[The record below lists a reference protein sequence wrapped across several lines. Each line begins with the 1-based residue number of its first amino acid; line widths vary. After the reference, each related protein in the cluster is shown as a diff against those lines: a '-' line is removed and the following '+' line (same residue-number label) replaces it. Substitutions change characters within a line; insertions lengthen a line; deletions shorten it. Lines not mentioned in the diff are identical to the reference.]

1 MSTIPGKTNGAAALS
16 SSTNSDKTPGPTG
29 PEGQPP
35 DEIMPIR
42 SDEQIV
48 RLRRLVREKAVAQ
61 GLSLIDQTKFVTAAS
76 ELARNTLIYGGG
88 GDVHLYTVRRNG
100 RVGLRL
106 EFVDNGPG
114 IADIPRALA
123 DGYTSGNGLGL
134 GLGGAKRLCD
144 EFEIRSVLGEG
155 THVSVTK
162 WKPF

>member
-1 MSTIPGKTNGAAALS
+1 LNAIPGHSAEGAALS
-16 SSTNSDKTPGPTG
+16 SSLSPDKSTGPTG
-29 PEGQPP
+29 PDGQPP
-35 DEIMPIR
+35 DEIMSIR

-48 RLRRLVREKAVAQ
+48 RLRRFVREKAVAQ

-114 IADIPRALA
+114 IADISRALA

-155 THVSVTK
+155 THISVTK